1 MIATSSTPSS
11 MTAARAIVLVL
22 ASLILAG
29 TGGYVL
35 RSIEVQPI
43 QNHAAVAPAVIERS
57 ALVQSSQPG
66 TGLTARQLRDFQ

>member
-11 MTAARAIVLVL
+11 MTAARAIVLVV

-35 RSIEVQPI
+35 RSVEVQPS
-43 QNHAAVAPAVIERS
+43 QNHAAIAPAVVEQP
-57 ALVQSSQPG
+57 APVQSSQPG